1 MGTQE
6 WQNED
11 DKEAAGFGE
20 NKFRV
25 ELLRYQKLL
34 AKAQEEKVKA
44 EDKEREL
51 INESRTVWNKMIAA
65 DKEYARSKD

>member
-1 MGTQE
+1 LKSLRESEERYQKKVDELVAKMGTQE

-11 DKEAAGFGE
+11 DKEAAGFGK

-34 AKAQEEKVKA
+34 A
-44 EDKEREL
+44 
-51 INESRTVWNKMIAA
+51 
-65 DKEYARSKD
+65 